1 MKIGNNWYSEPEVQ
15 ALVAQLTQERD
26 AYKAELID
34 VLRKA
39 SMCVADDDTACS
51 ECSYFYM
58 KEYEH
63 GCPVRLR
70 PYAAGLRLEELT
82 R

>member
-15 ALVAQLTQERD
+15 ALVERLTQERD

-39 SMCVADDDTACS
+39 STCVTGDDKACS
-51 ECSYFYM
+51 ECSYFYEN
-58 KEYEH
+58 EYKH
-63 GCPVRLR
+63 GCPVRLK
-70 PYAAGLRLEELT
+70 PYAAKLRLEELT